1 MRDDSM
7 HAYKFGT
14 PLLPNHAGESVLLN
28 NNNIARELHKG
39 EKKRAYTIHRNGSS
53 NSNNN
58 DNTQILWISHNNQH
72 FEASIFH

>member
-1 MRDDSM
+1 MRDDSV

-28 NNNIARELHKG
+28 NNNIARELQRR
-39 EKKRAYTIHRNGSS
+39 EKTSTIHSNGSS

-58 DNTQILWISHNNQH
+58 DNTQILWISYNNQH